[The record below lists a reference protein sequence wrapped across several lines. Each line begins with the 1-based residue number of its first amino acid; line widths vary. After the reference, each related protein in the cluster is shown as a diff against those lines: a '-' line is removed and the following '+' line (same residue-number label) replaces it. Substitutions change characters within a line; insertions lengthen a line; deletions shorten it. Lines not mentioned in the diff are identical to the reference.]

1 MDFRQLVEGHH
12 GEKIRGDQKRIHAS
26 IVGRPKGRVNH
37 ADGPRGI
44 TKPCE
49 RRSIDRIVRRSLK
62 CVWAWT
68 IQSLLF
74 VKSLYDQPARLL
86 PFSMKTS
93 RIAGGLPVSMG
104 QTHWVTERIY
114 FPLAF
119 AKLRTQRRFVT
130 DAPRASFS
138 AETERVRIPVNQDA

>member
-1 MDFRQLVEGHH
+1 MDLRQLVEGHH
-12 GEKIRGDQKRIHAS
+12 GEKIRGNQKRIHAS

-44 TKPCE
+44 TKPSE

-74 VKSLYDQPARLL
+74 TKSLYDQPASLP

-93 RIAGGLPVSMG
+93 GIAGCLPVSMG
-104 QTHWVTERIY
+104 EAHQVT
-114 FPLAF
+114 
-119 AKLRTQRRFVT
+119 Q
-130 DAPRASFS
+130 
-138 AETERVRIPVNQDA
+138 